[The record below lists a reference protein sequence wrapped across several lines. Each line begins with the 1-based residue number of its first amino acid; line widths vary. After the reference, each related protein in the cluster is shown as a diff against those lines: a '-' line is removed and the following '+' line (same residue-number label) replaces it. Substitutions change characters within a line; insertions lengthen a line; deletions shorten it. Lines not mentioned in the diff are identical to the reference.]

1 MSIIAKNFTCFIIY
15 CFIWMILL
23 GIFCK
28 QQNILT
34 NYTSVFMFLLCNDD
48 DNVIQTLNAD
58 C

>member
-1 MSIIAKNFTCFIIY
+1 MVIIKLTPSDFNILS
-15 CFIWMILL
+15 FIWMTLL
-23 GIFCK
+23 GKFCK

-34 NYTSVFMFLLCNDD
+34 NYTSVVIILLCND

>member
-1 MSIIAKNFTCFIIY
+1 MVIIKLRSDFNILS
-15 CFIWMILL
+15 FIWMILL
-23 GIFCK
+23 GKFCK

-34 NYTSVFMFLLCNDD
+34 NYTSVVIILLCND

>member
-1 MSIIAKNFTCFIIY
+1 MVIIKLTPSDFNILS
-15 CFIWMILL
+15 FIWMILL
-23 GIFCK
+23 GKFCK

-34 NYTSVFMFLLCNDD
+34 NYTSVVIILLCND